1 MSLALVILAIRA
13 TSADYTINGNLD
25 NITNPEVNKHV
36 FGVNF
41 YSDDPSANYTLCR
54 DGGEGT
60 TRFNWEIGA
69 YNSASDWY
77 FIGQGGSTW
86 QDTLDPCINAGQDVL
101 TQIPAM
107 GKYSYIPYLYLD
119 TILHKI

>member
-1 MSLALVILAIRA
+1 MSLLFLTISYVALN
-13 TSADYTINGNLD
+13 SAQYTITGKLD

-41 YSDDPSANYTLCR
+41 FNGDPSANYTLCR

-69 YNSASDWY
+69 YNSARDWY

-86 QDTLDPCINAGQDVL
+86 QETLDPCIAAGQDVL

-107 GKYSYIPYLYLD
+107 GWVAKS
-119 TILHKI
+119 